1 MIEYSP
7 KQLGYI
13 LDKILQTQK
22 KEIEGPTD
30 AELKVAWLR
39 NATLALINA
48 LDQKTKEF
56 NSKNLSVN
64 ITATD
69 QVSVLSAALNLL
81 VKNNNLIPNKS

>member
-1 MIEYSP
+1 MIEYTP

-13 LDKILQTQK
+13 LDKILKAQK

-30 AELKVAWLR
+30 AELKVNWLK
-39 NATLALINA
+39 NTTLALINA

-56 NSKNLSVN
+56 NSKNSSINVT
-64 ITATD
+64 TAD

-81 VKNNNLIPNKS
+81 VKNNNLTPNKG